1 MMNAGYDTSADIWS
15 LACSI
20 YELGTGRN
28 WDFFQSDCSTAFS
41 MFFFTDPTDRLPM
54 LQGYLFD
61 PRCMEARPKGWQ
73 VRLGKNSVIL
83 GAHRNYDVGFFLGH
97 DIRLLV
103 TYSLTVLQG
112 SCYSQ

>member
-28 WDFFQSDCSTAFS
+28 SDFLIQVLFPR
-41 MFFFTDPTDRLPM
+41 FFTDPTDRRPPI

-73 VRLGKNSVIL
+73 VRLGKSVI
-83 GAHRNYDVGFFLGH
+83 FW
-97 DIRLLV
+97 
-103 TYSLTVLQG
+103 S
-112 SCYSQ
+112 S